1 MKLRKTTIT
10 AMMVLVLVAA
20 CGDDGSPTGGP
31 DSGSGDNTATTA
43 GDGYN

>member
-1 MKLRKTTIT
+1 MVKLRKATIT
-10 AMMVLVLVAA
+10 AMMILVLVA
-20 CGDDGSPTGGP
+20 CGDGNSPTGGA